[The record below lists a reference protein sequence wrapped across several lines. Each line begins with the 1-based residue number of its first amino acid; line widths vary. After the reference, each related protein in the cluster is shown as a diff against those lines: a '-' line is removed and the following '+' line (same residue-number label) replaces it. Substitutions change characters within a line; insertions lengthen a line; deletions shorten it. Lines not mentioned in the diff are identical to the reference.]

1 MAGVCKFGIGQL
13 EIFKKILAWIITSNC
28 ECICYEKNVW
38 VTLQEWIYCEL
49 LGCIYCII
57 SYSELLIMFL
67 CNKFVCGF
75 LDWVKYVIMLLSM
88 VSYSNSC
95 VFTMYKVISIECLLC
110 TQWVRLL
117 ECVYYEISY
126 CDLLVCVLY
135 VISELLKNVLY
146 ELPECAYYA
155 ISYCDL
161 LMCVRSV
168 ISELFSYYCELSDWI
183 YSAIKFCEL
192 LYFVF
197 CIRWV

>member
-1 MAGVCKFGIGQL
+1 LKTKGLNVSRTLQLSLDSSWLWPRKPTWTACFIAVLLPASNIYLHLDVCKFGIGQL

-126 CDLLVCVLY
+126 CDLLVCVL
-135 VISELLKNVLY
+135 
-146 ELPECAYYA
+146 
-155 ISYCDL
+155 
-161 LMCVRSV
+161 
-168 ISELFSYYCELSDWI
+168 
-183 YSAIKFCEL
+183 
-192 LYFVF
+192 
-197 CIRWV
+197 